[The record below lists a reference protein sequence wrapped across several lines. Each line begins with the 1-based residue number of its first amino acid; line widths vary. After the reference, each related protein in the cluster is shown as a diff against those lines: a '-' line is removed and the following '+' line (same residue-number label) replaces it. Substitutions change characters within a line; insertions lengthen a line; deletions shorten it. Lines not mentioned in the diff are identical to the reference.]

1 MKIFRHLLTVTAGS
15 LLLAGQAFAVTVQTG
30 SETSL
35 QQILD
40 DIAVDGDN
48 FIDVN
53 ANQYTPSSFWKV
65 QGSGGSFS
73 QIIIEITA
81 NSGSNALGI
90 FDAADKTNRVE
101 LYNGSASTGSQQVI
115 GFDTSNQVVLGL
127 GNATGTFFADS
138 LFGFYLDTPNGIFYS
153 SPGLN
158 DDGNQYMVAYQGN
171 DDEVIQV
178 GNSAAG
184 VWGSNEYIF
193 GWEDTFLPG
202 SDQDFQDFVFIA
214 ESIYS
219 VNVPEPSE
227 LALALFG
234 LGLIGVGVAARRSR
248 RSDDTTLAI

>member
-101 LYNGSASTGSQQVI
+101 LY
-115 GFDTSNQVVLGL
+115 
-127 GNATGTFFADS
+127 
-138 LFGFYLDTPNGIFYS
+138 
-153 SPGLN
+153 
-158 DDGNQYMVAYQGN
+158 
-171 DDEVIQV
+171 
-178 GNSAAG
+178 
-184 VWGSNEYIF
+184 
-193 GWEDTFLPG
+193 
-202 SDQDFQDFVFIA
+202 
-214 ESIYS
+214 
-219 VNVPEPSE
+219 
-227 LALALFG
+227 
-234 LGLIGVGVAARRSR
+234 
-248 RSDDTTLAI
+248 

>member
-1 MKIFRHLLTVTAGS
+1 MNTFKHLLIAAAGS

-40 DIAVDGDN
+40 DIATDGDS

-53 ANQYTPSSFWKV
+53 ADQFSPSSFWKV

-73 QIIIEITA
+73 QLIIEITA
-81 NSGSNALGI
+81 NSSANKLGI
-90 FDAADKTNRVE
+90 FDASDKTNRVE
-101 LYNGSASTGSQQVI
+101 LYDGASSTGSQQLV
-115 GFDTSNQVVLGL
+115 GFDLSNQVILGL
-127 GNATGTFFADS
+127 GNATGITFADS

-171 DDEVIQV
+171 DDEEIQIA
-178 GNSAAG
+178 NSSAG

-234 LGLIGVGVAARRSR
+234 LGLIGVGVVARRSR
-248 RSDDTTLAI
+248 RNEPTLAI

>member
-1 MKIFRHLLTVTAGS
+1 MKTFKHLLIAAAGS
-15 LLLAGQAFAVTVQTG
+15 MLFAGQAFAVPVQTG

-53 ANQYTPSSFWKV
+53 DDQFSPSSFWKV

-81 NSGSNALGI
+81 NSSSNTLGI
-90 FDAADKTNRVE
+90 FDAADENNRVE
-101 LYNGSASTGSQQVI
+101 LYSGADTTGSKQLIGFSASNEVI
-115 GFDTSNQVVLGL
+115 LGL
-127 GNATGTFFADS
+127 DGNTGTFFADS

-153 SPGLN
+153 APGLN
-158 DDGNQYMVAYQGN
+158 EGGQQRSVVYQGN
-171 DDEVIQV
+171 DEEVIQIAD
-178 GNSAAG
+178 SSSG

-193 GWEDTFLPG
+193 GWEDGT
-202 SDQDFQDFVFIA
+202 DQDFQDFVFIA
-214 ESIYS
+214 ESITS

-234 LGLIGVGVAARRSR
+234 LGLIGVGVVARRSR
-248 RSDDTTLAI
+248 RTDPTLAI